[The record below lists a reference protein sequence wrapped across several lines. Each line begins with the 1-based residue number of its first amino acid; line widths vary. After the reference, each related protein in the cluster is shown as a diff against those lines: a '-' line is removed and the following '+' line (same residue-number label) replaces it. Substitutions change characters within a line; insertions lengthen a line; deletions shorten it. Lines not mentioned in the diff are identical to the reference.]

1 MIFRKDEWVGG
12 VIVCDTVYLGVVS
25 TSRLLSCDKSQ
36 SSLLDDILPLEE
48 SMTFALLLVYASM
61 ER

>member
-1 MIFRKDEWVGG
+1 MIFRKDERVGG
-12 VIVCDTVYLGVVS
+12 VIVCDMVYLGVVS